1 MVNHAKVVRK
11 LPSLLVDSKTTK
23 QKGWNEFMKKRYQLK
38 QLKKRNPQR
47 LNTLTN
53 ELVSV
58 LEKIDRELQ
67 AEVNM
72 YG

>member
-11 LPSLLVDSKTTK
+11 LPSLLIDNKTIR

-58 LEKIDRELQ
+58 LEKIDRELK
-67 AEVNM
+67 AEVNTH
-72 YG
+72 G

>member
-1 MVNHAKVVRK
+1 
-11 LPSLLVDSKTTK
+11 
-23 QKGWNEFMKKRYQLK
+23 MKKRYQLK

-58 LEKIDRELQ
+58 LEKIDRELK
-67 AEVNM
+67 AEVNTH
-72 YG
+72 G